1 MEQMIENKMI
11 EAKAEGE
18 MITKNINFTSEVN
31 PTCKKMHVEKVVE
44 LAHAA
49 TRMAEKTLGACME
62 HIFQEAL
69 KNPDVSFTAM
79 KAQLYA
85 NITHVMNCNS
95 EYVKM
100 RIMQQLCNEFPSVA
114 DKYQEVEVIEAPSE
128 SVVSIK
134 VDGSSDKE
142 PEISKQ

>member
-1 MEQMIENKMI
+1 MEQVTENIVENKEPKAMVTKVVSAT
-11 EAKAEGE
+11 AKMDAVR
-18 MITKNINFTSEVN
+18 N
-31 PTCKKMHVEKVVE
+31 KMHVDKVVE

-49 TRMAEKTLGACME
+49 TRMAEKSLGACME

-79 KAQLYA
+79 KAQMYA

-100 RIMQQLCNEFPSVA
+100 RIMQQLCEEFPVVA
-114 DKYQEVEVIEAPSE
+114 EKYQEVEVVEAPSE
-128 SVVSIK
+128 SVVSIQ

-142 PEISKQ
+142 PEVSKQ